1 MTRIEWFAVEIVAGA
16 AACLAAWLLAPF
28 CVVVGFSVV
37 SAAAAY
43 AVIMK

>member
-1 MTRIEWFAVEIVAGA
+1 MTRIEWFAVELTAGA
-16 AACLAAWLLAPF
+16 AACIATWLLAPF
-28 CVVVGFSVV
+28 YMVVGFSVV

>member
-1 MTRIEWFAVEIVAGA
+1 MTRIEWFAIELTAGA
-16 AACLAAWLLAPF
+16 LACLAAWLVAPF

-43 AVIMK
+43 AVTMK